1 MMKIFRD
8 KRGVSPVVSA
18 MIMIVVVMV
27 GMSAIFGFVINY
39 NRDFQSGS
47 GSAVFESM
55 TVEDVW
61 FRSDRFADMWIFNL
75 GKVSMD
81 ISYVYV
87 NGDAVSFYNLTSKGL
102 TVDVGEHLKIRVF
115 PDFVDFVEGDSYVFK
130 VATSRGTTFEGI
142 WTR

>member
-27 GMSAIFGFVINY
+27 GMSAIFGFIINY

-61 FRSDRFADMWIFNL
+61 FRSDRVAEMWIFNL

-87 NGDAVSFYNLTSKGL
+87 NGDAVSFDNSFPSEDL
-102 TVDVGEHLKIRVF
+102 TVDVGEHLKIVVF
-115 PDFVDFVEGDSYVFK
+115 SDFVEGYSYVFR

>member
-27 GMSAIFGFVINY
+27 GMSAIFGFIINY

-61 FRSDRFADMWIFNL
+61 FRNDDRVADMWIFNL

-87 NGDAVSFYNLTSKGL
+87 NGDAVSFTNWFPSEDL
-102 TVDVGEHLKIRVF
+102 TVDVGEHLKIRVIS
-115 PDFVDFVEGDSYVFK
+115 DFGEKGGHYVFK